1 MKLSEAKPLVIAAW
15 DDWAAKRGIKPDYAE
30 GRDALRFYYELQ
42 ETKSPLLRF
51 ISRARDKWEVIYY
64 WLMSERQVGL

>member
-15 DDWAAKRGIKPDYAE
+15 DDWATKRGITPDYAE

-42 ETKSPLLRF
+42 EEKSPLLRF